1 MSLSPG
7 ELQWHNFQTHR
18 AAVQLPSA
26 TLLSGEETSVYSV
39 VYCVQCTVYCV
50 LSCHVM
56 LQENVEEVLN
66 QQAEVLA
73 NGVKG

>member
-1 MSLSPG
+1 MLLSPG

-18 AAVQLPSA
+18 AAVQLSSA
-26 TLLSGEETSVYSV
+26 TLLSGEETSVY
-39 VYCVQCTVYCV
+39 CV
-50 LSCHVM
+50 LCTDVMAM